1 MRQCIVGNTTVP
13 VRSLRLKQL
22 RAMISTGMGDLSR
35 IEVDAVV
42 KNTVKLLGRK
52 HKIENNMF

>member
-1 MRQCIVGNTTVP
+1 MHSWKHHSSRKITEV
-13 VRSLRLKQL
+13 KQL
-22 RAMISTGMGDLSR
+22 RAMVSTGMGDRSR